1 MQLKTVRVTDFKSVE
16 DSNEFSVSQV
26 TCLVGKNESG
36 KTALLQAMYKL
47 KPDIDE
53 DGVFLGTEFPRA
65 RWSDYEDR
73 SDKTPATAIT
83 TAWEL
88 DDRDVAAVEQMLG
101 KNVLK
106 SRKVTVSK
114 RYGER
119 HSIWEVDISEQAA
132 AKHLVRAAG
141 LHMEERA
148 ELEGKTTAEIAAH
161 LKAAAELSERQAA
174 LQTSVSKLRDSRAT
188 LGVIDILSGRVPTFV
203 YFADYYTM
211 PGRISVDV
219 LVQRE
224 QAGTLDQGQRVFMAL
239 LDMVGTTPS
248 NIQHIAKSEELIAK
262 LESVS
267 ARLSREIFEY
277 WSQNKHL
284 GVDFRFDAARPGDPA
299 PYNTGYI
306 FNTRVENKRHA
317 VTVPFDERSAGF
329 VWFFSFL
336 VWFSQMKKNYGDNL
350 IILLDE
356 PGLSLHARAQ
366 HDLLRYIRE
375 KLMPHYQVL
384 YTTHSPFMVD
394 AGDLLTVRT
403 VEDVVNDADVPLG
416 TKVRDDVLSTDPDTL
431 FPLQAALGYDIT
443 QTLFVG
449 KHIVLVEGASDL
461 LYLRWASNELR
472 MRGKGQLDP
481 RWVVTPIGGVDK
493 VVSFLALFRATGL
506 NVAVVADYHQGAT
519 GKVTSL
525 RASELLKAGHVLTL
539 DNYTSQHEAD
549 IEDLLGRD
557 AYRFLLTHTYD
568 LDAKQQLPATPS
580 KDAPERVV
588 KEAEAHMR
596 LLAEAPDFDHFAL
609 AAYLVENAAS
619 VRSALP
625 GHDQILQRFEK
636 LINDINALLPKAGMR
651 MSGEALSVARK

>member
-1 MQLKTVRVTDFKSVE
+1 M
-16 DSNEFSVSQV
+16 
-26 TCLVGKNESG
+26 CLVGKNESG

-47 KPDIDE
+47 KPDIE
-53 DGVFLGTEFPRA
+53 GEGVFLGTEFPRA
-65 RWSDYEDR
+65 RWSDYEER
-73 SDKTPATAIT
+73 SDKDPATAIT
-83 TAWEL
+83 TVWEL
-88 DDRDVAAVEQMLG
+88 GDQDVGAVEQQLG
-101 KNVLK
+101 KNALK

-114 RYGER
+114 RYGEQ
-119 HSIWEVDISEQAA
+119 HSIWEVDVNEQAV
-132 AKHLVRAAG
+132 AKHLIKIAG
-141 LHMEERA
+141 LHTEESA
-148 ELEGKTTAEIAAH
+148 ELDGKTTAQIVAQ
-161 LKAAAELSERQAA
+161 LKGVAQPSERQSA
-174 LQTSVSKLRDSRAT
+174 LQMSVGKLRESSA
-188 LGVIDILSGRVPTFV
+188 LLAVIDILSKRVPTFV

-219 LVQRE
+219 LVQKE

-239 LDMVGTTPS
+239 LDMVGTTAS

-284 GVDFRFDAARPGDPA
+284 GVDFRFDAARPGDPP

-306 FNTRVENKRHA
+306 FNTRVENKRHS

-366 HDLLRYIRE
+366 HDLLRYIKE

-394 AGDLLTVRT
+394 AGDLLNVRT
-403 VEDVVNDADVPLG
+403 VEDVVNNSDVSLG

-449 KHIVLVEGASDL
+449 KHIVLVEGPSDL

-472 MRGKGQLDP
+472 LMGKGRLDR
-481 RWVVTPIGGVDK
+481 RWVITPIGGVDK

-506 NVAVVADYHQGAT
+506 NVAVVADYHQGVK

-539 DNYTSQHEAD
+539 DAYAGKQEAD

-557 AYRFLLTHTYD
+557 AYRFLLAHTYD
-568 LDAKQQLPATPS
+568 LNPKQQMPATPPR
-580 KDAPERVV
+580 DAPERVV

-596 LLAEAPDFDHFAL
+596 LLAMAPDFDHYAL
-609 AAYLVENAAS
+609 ASYLVENAAS
-619 VRSALP
+619 VRSSLP
-625 GHDQILQRFEK
+625 GYDEILERFEQ
-636 LINDINALLPKAGMR
+636 LISDINELLPKAETR
-651 MSGEALSVARK
+651 MNGEALPIGRT